1 MHRSRV
7 VYWLLCFALLFGVLG
22 GLAGDQVI
30 LATQEDNNG
39 SLRLP
44 PSQEEEPPIEE
55 KLELRSSYPVLP
67 GKAGDGFDFEVELVW
82 QSDEFRIFELATT
95 TPPKWNASI
104 IGGYPEKE
112 IPAIGLEPG
121 QEKYPEKVTVRFA
134 PLIGELPEPGE
145 YVVILEASSGDIME
159 TIELKAVVTALYRYY
174 FITGT
179 GRLNTE
185 VTAGKD
191 NHLSIKIG
199 NTGTAVIDKID
210 LLSTK
215 PSGWTITFNPDRV
228 ESLEPGL
235 AQEVDVIIKPPRETI
250 VGDYLITMQAI
261 SRDLS
266 PREIELRVTVLTP
279 TIWGWVGIVIV
290 LVVIAGLGVLFRQ
303 LGRR

>member
-7 VYWLLCFALLFGVLG
+7 GRWLLCFALLFGVLG
-22 GLAGDQVI
+22 SLAGDQVI
-30 LATQEDNNG
+30 LATQEDNNR

-44 PSQEEEPPIEE
+44 PSQEEPPIEE

-67 GKAGDGFDFEVELVW
+67 GKAGDDFDFEVELVW

-95 TPPKWNASI
+95 TPPKWNALI
-104 IGGYPEKE
+104 VGGYPQKE

-121 QEKYPEKVTVRFA
+121 QEKYPEKITVRFA
-134 PLIGELPEPGE
+134 PFIGELPEPGE

-159 TIELKAVVTALYRYY
+159 TIELKAVVTALYRFY

-185 VTAGKD
+185 VTAGKE
-191 NHLSIKIG
+191 NHLSIKVG

-210 LLSTK
+210 FLSTK
-215 PSGWTITFNPDRV
+215 PAGWTITFNPDRV

-250 VGDYLITMQAI
+250 VGDYLITMKAV
-261 SRDLS
+261 SKDLS
-266 PREIELRVTVLTP
+266 TREIELRVTVLTP

-290 LVVIAGLGVLFRQ
+290 LVVIAGLGVLFRK